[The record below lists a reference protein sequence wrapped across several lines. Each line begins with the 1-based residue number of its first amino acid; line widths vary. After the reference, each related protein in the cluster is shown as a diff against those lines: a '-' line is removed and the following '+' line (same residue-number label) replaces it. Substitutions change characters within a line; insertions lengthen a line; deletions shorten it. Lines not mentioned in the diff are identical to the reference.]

1 LEDAERSFQEPHSGS
16 ERIEVEVS
24 ITPRQVT
31 ARVREQGVGL
41 VALGAE
47 DGTTEG
53 GLGLSSIKERVW
65 LLGGSF
71 WLVPEPGGGVRA
83 ELKLPLMRDKGR

>member
-1 LEDAERSFQEPHSGS
+1 MEDAERSFQEPHSGS

-31 ARVREQGVGL
+31 ARVREQG